1 MIGAWDRDDHHQQ
14 TIIVIIIISLL
25 EILMIL
31 QPPKKKNLNSDK
43 CRPIEEFIMWRN
55 VDRKVALPPS

>member
-1 MIGAWDRDDHHQQ
+1 MGEVVVIVHLRHHHHHHHYQF
-14 TIIVIIIISLL
+14 IRNLNDIAAS
-25 EILMIL
+25 
-31 QPPKKKNLNSDK
+31 KKKKLNSDK